1 MFHEHPKP
9 IVMKPLRERISYL
22 LLHPAFLALPVA
34 ALLILLLPDRFSRY
48 EVKLIDRA
56 FLSEGVQLLTHD
68 LDHDGYSERINF
80 GIYRSGAFVTI
91 NNALRTF
98 DQWNF
103 NQRPETFINRII
115 TGDANH
121 DGTDE
126 VYVLSHRADS
136 LFLSAIDI
144 QRLGEFMFYER
155 LITTLGMPVYI
166 PNSNSLSG
174 MVMDLDGDASGEV
187 VFLINN
193 GHGKFPRRLFAY
205 DQQRDSVY
213 SSPELGANLSG
224 SLIATDLTGDQKPEF
239 LIPNYGS
246 ANYKDTVG
254 ILHDHAAYLIALDH
268 HLQFLFHPIK
278 FPGDYVYAYP
288 IPFQRNDSMLI
299 LCYYHGNKHDD
310 PLNMKLLVYDLQGV
324 KKQEVILPYFKSNTG
339 YGILFRN
346 TSKNGLILMNPT
358 QQVLA
363 YSQDLELVKSYNLS
377 IRPLWLENFDI
388 DRDGQEEAF
397 VLGFD
402 QEEILVLRQNLKHTA
417 RFKVKAVHADI
428 FVYPWQE
435 RAEKPPGFV
444 VVQDKE
450 ASFYTYTLNPWSY
463 VLYVIHLGI
472 YAGVL
477 GFVLLVRR
485 LQRKQLKK
493 KYETEQQIAEL
504 KLLSIYNQINPHFT
518 FNVLNTIGSVILQ
531 QKPEAGYELLM
542 KFSRMI
548 RNLLNSSDSI
558 VRSLKDE
565 LEFATDFLELQ
576 QARSNQPFTF
586 EVAPAEGIDFNR
598 PVPKMVIQTHVEN
611 AVKHGIIPLK
621 TRPGHIRIA
630 LSHSNHQLE
639 ITITDN
645 GVGRREASEHP
656 VYSTGKGLAILQQTY
671 QLLNQRNSRPIT
683 QTITDL
689 TDEAGHAAG
698 TAVHIVLPD
707 DFAYTNIK

>member
-1 MFHEHPKP
+1 
-9 IVMKPLRERISYL
+9 MKPLRERISYL
-22 LLHPAFLALPVA
+22 LLHPAFLAFPVA

-48 EVKLIDRA
+48 EVKLIDRII
-56 FLSEGVQLLTHD
+56 LSQGTQLLTHD
-68 LDHDGYSERINF
+68 LDHDGCSELTFF
-80 GIYRSGAFVTI
+80 GHNKEGAFVTMR
-91 NNALRTF
+91 NAVRTF

-126 VYVLSHRADS
+126 LYVLSHRADS

-144 QRLGEFMFYER
+144 QRLGDFKFYER
-155 LITTLGMPVYI
+155 LITTLGMPVHI
-166 PNSNSLSG
+166 TNGIWLPGL
-174 MVMDLDGDASGEV
+174 VVDLDGDASGEV

-193 GHGKFPRRLFAY
+193 GHGKYPRRLFAY

-213 SSPELGANLSG
+213 QSPELGANLAG

-268 HLQFLFHPIK
+268 HLQFLFPPIK
-278 FPGDYVYAYP
+278 YPGDYVHANP

-299 LCYYHGNKHDD
+299 ICSYGGNRFDMPD
-310 PLNMKLLVYDLQGV
+310 NRKLLVYDLQGV
-324 KKQEVILPYFKSNTG
+324 KKQEVILPDQMSNTG
-339 YGILFRN
+339 YEFLFQS
-346 TSKNGLILMNPT
+346 TYENGLMLVSQN
-358 QQVLA
+358 QQVLT
-363 YSQDLELVKSYNLS
+363 YSNDLKPIKIYDLP
-377 IRPLWLENFDI
+377 IRDLHIKNFDI

-402 QEEILVLRQNLKHTA
+402 QEEILVLRHNLKHTA
-417 RFKVKAVHADI
+417 RFKVKAIHADI

-435 RAEKPPGFV
+435 NADKPPGFV
-444 VVQDKE
+444 VVQE
-450 ASFYTYTLNPWSY
+450 NVASFYTYTLNPWSY

-485 LQRKQLKK
+485 LQRKQLRK

-576 QARSNQPFTF
+576 QVRSNQPFTF
-586 EVAPAEGIDFNR
+586 EVTPAEGIDFNR

-621 TRPGHIRIA
+621 TRPGIIRIA
-630 LSHSNHQLE
+630 LSHTDHQLV

-645 GVGRREASEHP
+645 GVGRREAAEHP
-656 VYSTGKGLAILQQTY
+656 VYSTGKGIAILQQTY

-683 QTITDL
+683 QTIADL

>member
-1 MFHEHPKP
+1 
-9 IVMKPLRERISYL
+9 MKPLREKISSL
-22 LLHPAFLALPVA
+22 FLHPAFLAFPVA

-56 FLSEGVQLLTHD
+56 LLDENSHLVTHD
-68 LDHDGYSERINF
+68 LDHDGCSERINY
-80 GIYRSGAFVTI
+80 GSHDLTTFVTI
-91 NNALRTF
+91 NNANRTI

-126 VYVLSHRADS
+126 LYVVSHRADS

-144 QRLGEFMFYER
+144 LQTGKFLFYER
-155 LITTLGMPVYI
+155 FFGTAATPFRIEHNNYNP
-166 PNSNSLSG
+166 G
-174 MVMDLDGDASGEV
+174 MVIDLDGDQSGEV
-187 VFLINN
+187 VFIINN
-193 GHGKFPRRLFAY
+193 GYGKFPRRLFAY
-205 DQQRDSVY
+205 DRRRDSMY
-213 SSPELGANLSG
+213 QSPELGANLAG
-224 SLIATDLTGDQKPEF
+224 IFKTTDLNGDKRPEF
-239 LIPNYGS
+239 LITNYAS

-254 ILHDHAAYLIALDH
+254 IMHDHAAYLIVLDH
-268 HLQFLFHPIK
+268 RLQFFFPPVK
-278 FPGDYVYAYP
+278 FPGDYVNVEP
-288 IPFQRNDSMLI
+288 FPFQRADSILI
-299 LCYYHGNKHDD
+299 MCYYHGNL
-310 PLNMKLLVYDLQGV
+310 LNAPDNNKLLVYDQYGN
-324 KKQEVILPYFKSNTG
+324 KKQEVMLPQTETNFG
-339 YGILFRN
+339 YGFINFKEADDQFFLFD
-346 TSKNGLILMNPT
+346 PT
-358 QQVLA
+358 NKIYI
-363 YSQDLELVKSYNLS
+363 YSNDLQHQKSLDIP
-377 IRPLWLENFDI
+377 IRPINAPSFDI
-388 DRDGQEEAF
+388 DRDGHLEAF
-397 VLGFD
+397 ALSTD
-402 QEEILVLRQNLKHTA
+402 YEECLILRHNLKHTA
-417 RFKVKAVHADI
+417 RFKVTAVNAP
-428 FVYPWQE
+428 FFFYPWQE
-435 RAEKPPGFV
+435 SAYKPPGFV

-485 LQRKQLKK
+485 LQRNQLRK

-548 RNLLNSSDSI
+548 RNLLNSSNSI

-565 LEFATDFLELQ
+565 LEFATDFLGLQ
-576 QARSNQPFTF
+576 QARSGKAFSF
-586 EVAPAEGIDFNR
+586 EVQQDKNVDENR

-630 LSHSNHQLE
+630 LSHSHHQLE

-645 GVGRREASEHP
+645 GVGRREAAEHP

-671 QLLNQRNSRPIT
+671 QLLNQRNSRLIT

-689 TDEAGHAAG
+689 TDEAGHATG
-698 TAVHIVLPD
+698 TAVHIALPD
-707 DFAYTNIK
+707 DFAYTNIQ